1 MGNVPSM
8 GNETSLH
15 SAVKDWCSFP
25 GDRFEAEVDGFV
37 VDIVRDNL
45 LIEVQTRNFSAIKE
59 KLKSLLRQ
67 HRVRLI
73 YPIAKEKQI
82 IQVDPATG
90 RQTRRRRS
98 PRRGDVYDLFRE
110 LIWMPELVLEANL
123 SIEALMVKEEE
134 VRCAD
139 GKGSWRRRGTSI
151 KDRRLIEV
159 VERLV
164 FDKREDYLRLL
175 PRDLAQPFTNRS
187 LAVSMNLGISRTRK
201 MTYCLKKMGAI
212 NEIGR
217 DRNQRLYITAES
229 DLRVDNEQ
237 GRAVL

>member
-1 MGNVPSM
+1 MGNIPCM

-15 SAVKDWCSFP
+15 MAVKDLCSLP
-25 GDRFEAEVDGFV
+25 GDRFEVKVDGFV
-37 VDIVRDNL
+37 VDIVRDDL
-45 LIEVQTRNFSAIKE
+45 LIEIQTRNFSAIRE

-73 YPIAKEKQI
+73 YPIAKEKRI

-98 PRRGDVYDLFRE
+98 PRKGDVWDLFRE

-123 SIEALMVKEEE
+123 SIEVLMVKEEE

-159 VERLV
+159 VERQV
-164 FDKREDYLRLL
+164 FDKREDYLKLL
-175 PRDLAQPFTNRS
+175 PRGLAQPFTNRS
-187 LAVSMNLGISRTRK
+187 LAVNRGLHISQARK
-201 MTYCLKKMGAI
+201 LTYCLKKMGAI
-212 NEIGR
+212 REIGR
-217 DRNQRLYITAES
+217 DRKELLFVTADT
-229 DLRVDNEQ
+229 DLGVDNE
-237 GRAVL
+237 